1 MCLAWDPTWTAV
13 ARETHVRRDTV
24 LAIFFVVQKSP
35 STHYPTPETVAISI
49 GARKAHAANR
59 VLAAMRN
66 RRILGENNRPIGE
79 WADDAGVTTKG
90 DVGVTEGDATVTRGD
105 AAVTSALTGAQRQ
118 ARYKARKRAAIDA
131 AGRGIPAPL
140 PASPSARPQEEE
152 EERNHAFH
160 SSEPGA
166 PEPETVVKRRALYNR
181 IIEAAPRI
189 LSERDHRWC
198 IEHFTEERVGRFL
211 ERGSGALPPRLKN
224 IVELLIKRTQWHAD
238 TGSSQQLPRRQ
249 IHLKLP
255 IQGGR
260 RAELSAIAV
269 GGLHDALARMQGV
282 IDERERRMGAGYVR
296 S

>member
-13 ARETHVRRDTV
+13 ARETRVRRDTV

-49 GARKAHAANR
+49 GARKAHAADR
-59 VLAAMRN
+59 VLGAMRN
-66 RRILGENNRPIGE
+66 RRILDENNRPIGD

-90 DVGVTEGDATVTRGD
+90 DVGVTDGDARVTRGD

-131 AGRGIPAPL
+131 AGSRMTTPS
-140 PASPSARPQEEE
+140 PASPPARPQEEE
-152 EERNHAFH
+152 RHHAFH

-189 LSERDHRWC
+189 LAERDHRWF
-198 IEHFTEERVGRFL
+198 IEHFTEERVARFL

-238 TGSSQQLPRRQ
+238 SGSSQHLPSRQ
-249 IHLKLP
+249 IHMKLP

-269 GGLHDALARMQGV
+269 GGLRDALARMQGV
-282 IDERERRMGAGYVR
+282 IDERERRMGAGYIR